1 MNDFRYETHIAC
13 DPLLPFVLDDIM
25 TLTPDFFNPVPNWHD
40 DLEILNC
47 REGEGYVIMDG
58 KRVDFSA
65 GDTVIICPFVIHNV
79 YSDSSVSFFPVTPG
93 RDFCV
98 SNGIDTDRL
107 VYPEK
112 IRDAEM
118 NKLSRELE
126 SHYHS
131 SDYLRTANIRR
142 TVLNMMINL
151 TEKYGRLPDETSNGK
166 KADFIRVRNVI
177 RFIRDNYG
185 RGITLDEIARY
196 SGINKYT
203 VSRDFKELTG
213 MTIVS
218 YLNNYRCRIAR
229 ERICSGMSVSE
240 AAEICG
246 FTNLSYFSRTFRKY
260 VGELP
265 SKNRT

>member
-1 MNDFRYETHIAC
+1 M
-13 DPLLPFVLDDIM
+13 
-25 TLTPDFFNPVPNWHD
+25 
-40 DLEILNC
+40 
-47 REGEGYVIMDG
+47 
-58 KRVDFSA
+58 S
-65 GDTVIICPFVIHNV
+65 TVIRR
-79 YSDSSVSFFPVTPG
+79 SASFPVTPG

-131 SDYLRTANIRR
+131 SDYLRTAKIRR
-142 TVLNMMINL
+142 TVLDMMINL

-218 YLNNYRCRIAR
+218 YLNNYR
-229 ERICSGMSVSE
+229 
-240 AAEICG
+240 
-246 FTNLSYFSRTFRKY
+246 LPHRT
-260 VGELP
+260 
-265 SKNRT
+265 